1 MGLDKLIAELCGVP
15 LAKIPTFFIPHNAGN
30 DSIMT
35 SIALLFK
42 LMILYT

>member
-15 LAKIPTFFIPHNAGN
+15 LAKIATFFMLHNAGN
-30 DSIMT
+30 DSVMT
-35 SIALLFK
+35 GIALLFK